1 MIPMEVEYAEQRT
14 IDFLR
19 ENGPQST
26 SRIIEFLGSDK
37 ISYVVLSTLREKGKL
52 LFFTTGKW
60 GVSEEPELR

>member
-1 MIPMEVEYAEQRT
+1 MIPMETEYAEQRT

-26 SRIIEFLGSDK
+26 YRIIEFLGSDK
-37 ISYVVLSTLREKGKL
+37 IAYVVLSTLREKGKL

-60 GVSEEPELR
+60 GVSEEPELP